1 MDELQIKKN
10 IEKTGNVFCKKK
22 YINNTGGRNAFSGFR
37 GRHSYLKT
45 EIKEIET
52 EVKQNNKLEDEK
64 LQRAEAL
71 TDLDLLPIDI
81 TDK

>member
-1 MDELQIKKN
+1 MDEPQIKMT
-10 IEKTGNVFCKKK
+10 IEKTGNVSCKKG

-37 GRHSYLKT
+37 GRHSYLQT
-45 EIKEIET
+45 EVQEIET
-52 EVKQNNKLEDEK
+52 EVKENNKLEDDK